1 MVYVSVFVSVSV
13 SVSVFIFVLVFVFV
27 FVSFTNENT
36 IAIVLVIRNLLLLVL
51 LFPPPLFIV
60 VVLHHKTNI
69 HDHPPRPFHRI
80 YQSVSLMRRPGSFT
94 LSLYILF
101 RSCSCSSSSSSSFD
115 RIYRSVSLL
124 LCRTG
129 LFLSLYVNPSLS
141 RVVWYLFSSLY
152 VSFSFL
158 FFSIQPYQSIRLFIV
173 SYWIFYSIDPSLYH
187 VVPDLFLSL

>member
-94 LSLYILF
+94 LSLF
-101 RSCSCSSSSSSSFD
+101 TFCSD
-115 RIYRSVSLL
+115 LVRVLL
-124 LCRTG
+124 LPPP
-129 LFLSLYVNPSLS
+129 PST
-141 RVVWYLFSSLY
+141 V
-152 VSFSFL
+152 
-158 FFSIQPYQSIRLFIV
+158 
-173 SYWIFYSIDPSLYH
+173 SIDPSLYYC
-187 VVPDLFLSL
+187 VVRDFSSLFMWIRLCLVSYDIFFPLFTCPSRSCSSPFNRINLSVSLSCRTGSFTP